1 MAVSQWSLNATF
13 ADSPEIFDQ
22 STYDPRNTTTTTF
35 SSIFNNN
42 TLSTTQRPDFCQLP
56 RKLTNDVAFG
66 CLLFFIPI
74 TVIGNLLVVAVI
86 FSSAS
91 LRKQTAY
98 LFLASL
104 AVADTL
110 VGVVS
115 MPFNARVQWRGGFLC
130 LGADACWIY
139 LLGEIF
145 LSITSVTHLF
155 VIGVDRYLSLRYV
168 YQYNSL
174 ATRRRVGVVIAGIWV
189 FSAFVA
195 SLVTF
200 KWDEPSKIA
209 IRTKLNHECA
219 PINVTYFTT
228 IYVTFFI
235 IPLFAMMYMYRY
247 VYKTA
252 SRHIIQIVQMEI
264 MDPTLDKKSRD
275 KKRKKRQYRT
285 LRSIVVVFLVYC
297 VCWYPTIFFILS
309 LFHAKEFWRQYSRQ
323 NWWKA
328 LHFLLINF
336 LPPLN
341 STTNPFIYVISN
353 KQFRKVCT
361 QLYFKIVTSRK
372 EQRKEQRSLRYAT
385 TIVSETVELH
395 PMSSKNKRKLLS
407 PENRITVILANSN
420 SSNLNETSALI

>member
-1 MAVSQWSLNATF
+1 MSF
-13 ADSPEIFDQ
+13 Q
-22 STYDPRNTTTTTF
+22 SHWIHNN
-35 SSIFNNN
+35 NNN
-42 TLSTTQRPDFCQLP
+42 TYNSNGGGKLFGTSPSYSASSFTASLFNVTSTSPTSRPDYCELP

-66 CLLFFIPI
+66 FLIFFIPI
-74 TVIGNLLVVAVI
+74 TIIGNLLVIAVVVASV
-86 FSSAS
+86 S

-110 VGVVS
+110 VGAVS
-115 MPFNARVQWRGGFLC
+115 MPFNARVQWRGGSLC
-130 LGADACWIY
+130 LGGTACWVY

-145 LSITSVTHLF
+145 LSICSVTHLL
-155 VIGVDRYLSLRYV
+155 VIGIDRYLSLKYV
-168 YQYNSL
+168 YQYNTMV
-174 ATRRRVGVVIAGIWV
+174 TRRRVGVAIAAIWG

-200 KWDEPSKIA
+200 KWDDSSKVA
-209 IRTKLNHECA
+209 IKTSPNYVCA
-219 PINVTYFTT
+219 ADNMTYFTT
-228 IYVTFFI
+228 VYITCFI
-235 IPLFAMMYMYRY
+235 VPLFIMLRTYHY

-264 MDPTLDKKSRD
+264 INPNENKKSRD

-285 LRSIVVVFLVYC
+285 LRSIVVVFVVYC
-297 VCWYPTIFFILS
+297 ICWYPTIFYILS
-309 LFHAKEFWRQYSRQ
+309 IFHAKDFWKRYRDQS
-323 NWWKA
+323 WWKA

-361 QLYFKIVTSRK
+361 QLYFKMVNPEKRSVRYVTT
-372 EQRKEQRSLRYAT
+372 LM
-385 TIVSETVELH
+385 VSETQLQH
-395 PMSSKNKRKLLS
+395 TSPNNKKTFSLKNKKQRTTS
-407 PENRITVILANSN
+407 ILTNSN
-420 SSNLNETSALI
+420 TTLNEKTTFF